1 MDDVTGEQVSKTEL
15 KKTKQRAIEAKKAAK
30 AAATPAKTT
39 TKKKDE
45 LADLNP
51 NQFFEIRSRQISELR
66 EKTMLIHQLS
76 THTLTNSMLPPKFQ
90 NLLKNTPICKE
101 GNFERCHCFR

>member
-1 MDDVTGEQVSKTEL
+1 MSEEVDKVAEQVQKTYLDDVTGEQVSKTEL
-15 KKTKQRAIEAKKAAK
+15 KKRQKQRAIEAKKAAK

-51 NQFFEIRSRQISELR
+51 NQIS
-66 EKTMLIHQLS
+66 S
-76 THTLTNSMLPPKFQ
+76 
-90 NLLKNTPICKE
+90 
-101 GNFERCHCFR
+101 NF